1 MMSSSMTKYFE
12 GPAQTNKDHAIYWLI
27 GVWTKINKNILIKCA
42 FCTTSVN
49 EEHIFMLHWL
59 IPNSSN
65 LFTWGDSI
73 IMQLNDAYSTDQ
85 VIQFYKVFGFVLF
98 LFLVCC
104 VLCLDNS

>member
-1 MMSSSMTKYFE
+1 
-12 GPAQTNKDHAIYWLI
+12 
-27 GVWTKINKNILIKCA
+27 
-42 FCTTSVN
+42 
-49 EEHIFMLHWL
+49 MLHWL